1 VGLSEPVYI
10 ACRPKG
16 SAYLGGRPSHLIFR
30 ECPKGEVLRI
40 SIPRTRVNKP
50 SRAMRQGSSCGMLGG
65 ASRFLYPPRMKSWLQ
80 FAACGVSQI

>member
-1 VGLSEPVYI
+1 M
-10 ACRPKG
+10 
-16 SAYLGGRPSHLIFR
+16 SHTDFAEFLFHA
-30 ECPKGEVLRI
+30 LW
-40 SIPRTRVNKP
+40 VNKP